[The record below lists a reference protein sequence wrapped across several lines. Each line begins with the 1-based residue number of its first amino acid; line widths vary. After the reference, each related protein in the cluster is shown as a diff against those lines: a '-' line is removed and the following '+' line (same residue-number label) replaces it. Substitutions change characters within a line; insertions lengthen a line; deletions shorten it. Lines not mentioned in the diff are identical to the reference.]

1 MPSPH
6 AADQKDVGRLSEGM
20 IHDTTRTVGTDD
32 APALRRR
39 QGFDQAAAV
48 QPVVSSGKSA
58 ATLTQLQ
65 EDKQG
70 QPLTPR
76 PSTPGT
82 RTLSRSQSARE
93 WAVAAFQVS
102 LHDWVLIATLI
113 FGGCCSNVFAL
124 EILVNDAPKSGQM
137 ITFAQFVW
145 VALDGLFR
153 HLRWPVVQY
162 FNAWIRGTPFPPQ
175 DDDGIPVPAQ
185 RSIHTDKAQQKS
197 GSSWPSHSSIWWFI
211 PHLKPRK
218 VPLIRWMLIV
228 IMFFVVSVLNNLSLA
243 YRISVP
249 LHIIFRSGGLVIG
262 MLLGMLLM
270 KKSYSKSQMFSVFI
284 VTIGVIYATTSA
296 KQSASQKSST
306 KSSSAGSDE
315 AWTAEY
321 AIGIFMLVVALVISS
336 LMGLMQ
342 ESTYSKY
349 GAQWREG
356 LFYSH
361 FLALPMFLYFK
372 SDILEQIRIFNRSTP
387 IPILQL
393 IHQAEPFIPNSI
405 ASVLGHITVPRL
417 WIFLA
422 INTATQFMCISGVH
436 RLTSLSS
443 ALTLNFILNL
453 RKFTS
458 LVISVLYFENG
469 FGFEMAIGTSL
480 VLLGTIMYSVS
491 NANTANK
498 KKTEKQ
504 RTSPLEATI
513 APTKNDKSA

>member
-1 MPSPH
+1 MPGPH
-6 AADQKDVGRLSEGM
+6 AADHAYTGRLDEGM
-20 IHDTTRTVGTDD
+20 MRDAPNAARTDD
-32 APALRRR
+32 VAALRRR
-39 QGFDQAAAV
+39 QAFDETFSEPANRRRDSAVDSRDTAAF
-48 QPVVSSGKSA
+48 
-58 ATLTQLQ
+58 LQ
-65 EDKQG
+65 EEKVH
-70 QPLTPR
+70 QPSQQP
-76 PSTPGT
+76 PAPGT
-82 RTLSRSQSARE
+82 RTLARSQSARE
-93 WAVAAFQVS
+93 WVKAAIQVS
-102 LHDWVLIATLI
+102 LHDWVLIATMI

-124 EILVNDAPKSGQM
+124 EILVKYDSLDMLPDAPKSGQM

-162 FNAWIRGTPFPPQ
+162 LSAQIRGTPFPPQ
-175 DDDGIPVPAQ
+175 DDDGIPVPA
-185 RSIHTDKAQQKS
+185 HKDQQ
-197 GSSWPSHSSIWWFI
+197 SSTSNWPSHNSIWWFI

-218 VPLIRWMLIV
+218 VPLVRWMLIV
-228 IMFFVVSVLNNLSLA
+228 VMFFVVSVLNNLSLA

-270 KKSYSKSQMFSVFI
+270 KKTYSKSQMFSVFI

-296 KQSASQKSST
+296 KQAASQKGSS
-306 KSSSAGSDE
+306 KSSSTGADDVG
-315 AWTAEY
+315 AAEY
-321 AIGIFMLVVALVISS
+321 AIGILMLVVALIISS
-336 LMGLMQ
+336 LMGLLQ

-393 IHQAEPFIPNSI
+393 IRQAEPFLNTNI
-405 ASVLGHITVPRL
+405 ASVLSRITVPRL

-422 INTATQFMCISGVH
+422 VNTATQFMCISGVH

-469 FGFEMAIGTSL
+469 FGVEMVIGTSL
-480 VLLGTIMYSVS
+480 VLLGTIMYSIS
-491 NANTANK
+491 NANSASK
-498 KKTEKQ
+498 KKTA
-504 RTSPLEATI
+504 P
-513 APTKNDKSA
+513 PTKNDKSL